1 MEKLLEL
8 THRLMPSVVSEGK
21 IGSIELNIWLAQL
34 MGLPLVGFKPETKLQ
49 SYRIISIGII
59 VLTSLFCYV
68 ILELYDLV
76 LNWYD
81 LDVVTQNLV
90 MSLTHL
96 GYWFKVSNLKL
107 LYLFLVPEDLAGQ
120 RFPYRVQMPQ
130 FIPTILQYV
139 YMGLSIVLISC
150 GTTTIDYVNMLF
162 MNQICMHLKMLNMAF
177 ENLIGDGKEDRNR
190 QLIAIIK
197 YHCDLI
203 ILRQQL
209 EQIYR
214 LPIMY
219 QFVSSLVIVAM
230 TTFQAIVGD
239 GSGSSILI
247 DFLLSCVVAQ
257 LFLYCWYGNEVV
269 EESKTLSTS
278 GFSCDWYAFDTRFK
292 RTLLIFMINAERP
305 FQFTAGGFMG
315 LTLTS
320 FGNIMSKSY
329 SIVAVLRQ
337 VYSRA

>member
-1 MEKLLEL
+1 MYFSLVAVPSTAAFIMLL
-8 THRLMPSVVSEGK
+8 
-21 IGSIELNIWLAQL
+21 
-34 MGLPLVGFKPETKLQ
+34 
-49 SYRIISIGII
+49 II
-59 VLTSLFCYV
+59 
-68 ILELYDLV
+68 
-76 LNWYD
+76 
-81 LDVVTQNLV
+81 
-90 MSLTHL
+90 
-96 GYWFKVSNLKL
+96 
-107 LYLFLVPEDLAGQ
+107 PEDLAGQ